1 MCFNGAG
8 DLHCRQYQAAGCV
21 DDKIDW
27 SIVRRLLNRSNDRLG
42 ILQVDVSRDCKAEKA
57 ALLLTMN
64 HRDNSG
70 AVLFFDSRIVCAR
83 RSAYHRPIS
92 KGCTAMSATKIKN
105 IDERSNDI
113 GWLQFRTYPISVGL
127 SNIARSR
134 QQPML
139 VQRIPQR

>member
-57 ALLLTMN
+57 
-64 HRDNSG
+64 RFS
-70 AVLFFDSRIVCAR
+70 
-83 RSAYHRPIS
+83 
-92 KGCTAMSATKIKN
+92 
-105 IDERSNDI
+105 
-113 GWLQFRTYPISVGL
+113 
-127 SNIARSR
+127 
-134 QQPML
+134 
-139 VQRIPQR
+139 